1 MSFQSDVS
9 LEKGPIQ
16 RLLIVHLK
24 LAELSTGNP
33 LDESASTEELCEQI
47 LYFHS
52 SVSASINPS
61 DTAAAQEETYSYSV
75 EEAIQFTGLCSALYS
90 LPSSIDPVQ
99 AQDDHTREIYLD
111 NCCIVFQPL
120 EVEVGTKDIVAVAQI
135 ARRPPHLSGSHGG
148 TPSAVGAAILRSHRL
163 FCLLRGGGIHKR
175 LAASTDASSAGDVDN
190 CILYAGMNV
199 LFKLRKQARK
209 IEAKSARLSAPDL
222 EMQDELRTI
231 QAELELLI
239 PTLPIRCLRE
249 DLRRHYD
256 AFLGDSA
263 QLATENGASC
273 RCLVQALPVPVALP
287 SGSHLLGSTPSALNA
302 SAPQLDLVVQ
312 ALLENIGTLQGE
324 TRPRLFGISTFT
336 QGQLA
341 FTRML
346 QSDEFSS
353 STCTVSNET
362 ACALMGYLASF
373 RFEMRKQH
381 DRLTN
386 SGSRTP
392 PRLKQP
398 FRPLAALS
406 FGTGVDEA
414 RPQDIPMTSEEGF
427 LAPPSLSLLCPSDEG
442 HDFSGCQDDDRV
454 WAPLVDLALCRGDD
468 LPQDL
473 PSVKTRVCLYDYED
487 LSFLLYILPVT
498 DEEEHDSSYKDL
510 FHKTATQISTALAQ
524 IQAPDERQSD
534 GSPLGHRVRMETRH
548 WEQPGREIVFIDRSS
563 QTLVLFSH
571 RIRDANNNNN
581 VSNERSEK
589 KNRFFKSSTQST
601 QQRNPNFDC
610 RHLLASHLSL
620 DSVLAFEDVMNEVG
634 QNQSAKNRDENRP
647 IEICTFIPEGW
658 MFANADRGHELYV
671 LFDSKLHVTVAD
683 VQNAALQIWK
693 ELMGGGW
700 TD

>member
-1 MSFQSDVS
+1 
-9 LEKGPIQ
+9 
-16 RLLIVHLK
+16 
-24 LAELSTGNP
+24 
-33 LDESASTEELCEQI
+33 
-47 LYFHS
+47 
-52 SVSASINPS
+52 
-61 DTAAAQEETYSYSV
+61 
-75 EEAIQFTGLCSALYS
+75 
-90 LPSSIDPVQ
+90 
-99 AQDDHTREIYLD
+99 
-111 NCCIVFQPL
+111 
-120 EVEVGTKDIVAVAQI
+120 VAVAQI

-175 LAASTDASSAGDVDN
+175 LARTSAASSTANDSTGM
-190 CILYAGMNV
+190 LYDGMSV

-209 IEAKSARLSAPDL
+209 IETKLARLSAPDQ
-222 EMQDELRTI
+222 EMQDELQTI
-231 QAELELLI
+231 RAALESLI
-239 PTLPIRCLRE
+239 PTLPIQFLRE
-249 DLRRHYD
+249 DLRTHYD
-256 AFLGDSA
+256 TFLGDST

-273 RCLVQALPVPVALP
+273 RCLVQALPVPIALP
-287 SGSHLLGSTPSALNA
+287 SGSHLTGSTPSALNA
-302 SAPQLDLVVQ
+302 RAPKLDLAVQ
-312 ALLENIGTLQGE
+312 SLLENIGTLQGE

-346 QSDEFSS
+346 QSYSTSS
-353 STCTVSNET
+353 SMVTNET

-381 DRLTN
+381 DRLMN

-406 FGTGVDEA
+406 SYTGVDEA

-454 WAPLVDLALCRGDD
+454 WAPLVDLALCSGDD
-468 LPQDL
+468 LSQDL
-473 PSVKTRVCLYDYED
+473 PSIKTRVSLYDYED

-498 DEEEHDSSYKDL
+498 DGEEHDSSYKDL

-524 IQAPDERQSD
+524 IRAPDERLSD
-534 GSPLGHRVRMETRH
+534 GSPPGHGMRMETRH
-548 WEQPGREIVFIDRSS
+548 WEQPGREIVFIDRSN

-581 VSNERSEK
+581 FSNERSPEK
-589 KNRFFKSSTQST
+589 KNRFFKSAPKSTP
-601 QQRNPNFDC
+601 QRNPNFDC

-620 DSVLAFEDVMNEVG
+620 DSLLAFEDVMNEVC
-634 QNQSAKNRDENRP
+634 QSQSAENRDENRP

-658 MFANADRGHELYV
+658 MFANADHGRELYV
-671 LFDSKLHVTVAD
+671 LFDSKLYVTVAD
-683 VQNAALQIWK
+683 VQSAALQIWK
-693 ELMGGGW
+693 ELMGDNGRW
-700 TD
+700 TN